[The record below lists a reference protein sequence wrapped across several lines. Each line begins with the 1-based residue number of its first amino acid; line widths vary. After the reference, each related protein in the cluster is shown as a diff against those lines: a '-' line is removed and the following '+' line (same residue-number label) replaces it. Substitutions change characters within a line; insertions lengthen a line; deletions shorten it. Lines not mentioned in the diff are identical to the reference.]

1 MKIIKPPYE
10 LLDMGHREW
19 RFQGSEE
26 MQAATL
32 EFDAILEWA
41 NEPAKYTARLHKFLL
56 KHPDHIDGLHHY
68 SMCLTNS
75 RAPLEALAFSQTAVT
90 TGIRI
95 FPAGFTI
102 GKDRLPTGFV
112 QNRPFLRS
120 LHGLMLAQR
129 NVGLIQEAITTGE
142 MCLALD
148 VGDRMGA
155 REDLVF
161 YLLEANHDSAALSLF
176 ENPAFAGTF
185 LSGEFLHAL
194 ALIRMDREADALPI
208 LKNRLRYT
216 PQVAKFILNRNLPE
230 PVNDDRLG
238 FVASGSTYEGWVV
251 AQKYA
256 YLWRTNR
263 KAMRLL
269 RRESEQH
276 EEKRTS

>member
-10 LLDMGHREW
+10 LLNMGHREW
-19 RFQGSEE
+19 RFQESEA

-32 EFDAILEWA
+32 EFDAILEWR
-41 NEPAKYTARLHKFLL
+41 NEHADYTSQLHKFLL
-56 KHPDHIDGLHHY
+56 KHPYHIDGLHHY
-68 SMCLTNS
+68 SMCLSNS
-75 RAPLEALAFSQTAVT
+75 GAPLESLAFSQTAVA
-90 TGIRI
+90 TGMRV
-95 FPAGFTI
+95 FPAGFVI
-102 GKDRLPTGFV
+102 GKDRLPTGFI

-129 NVGLIQEAITTGE
+129 NVDLIQEAIATGE

-148 VGDRMGA
+148 LGDRMGA

-161 YLLEANHDSAALSLF
+161 YLLEANLDAAALSLF

-194 ALIRMDREADALPI
+194 ALIRLGREADALPI
-208 LKNRLRYT
+208 LKNRLRYA
-216 PQVAKFILNRNLPE
+216 PHAAKFILNRRLPE

-238 FVASGSTYEGWVV
+238 FVASGSEYEGWIV

-263 KAMRLL
+263 KAMQLL
-269 RRESEQH
+269 RRESERH
-276 EEKRTS
+276 GTKRT